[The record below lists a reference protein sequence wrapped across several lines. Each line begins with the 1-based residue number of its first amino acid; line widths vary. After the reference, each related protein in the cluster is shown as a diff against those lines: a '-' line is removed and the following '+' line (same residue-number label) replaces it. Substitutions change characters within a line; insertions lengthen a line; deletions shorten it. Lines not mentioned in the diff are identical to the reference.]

1 MTSGELR
8 TSRATSAMRFDHPE
22 AISSAADMGA
32 VSRRDLIRRSWSLPS
47 YATSREMRVLN
58 SRQVDG
64 ASSLT
69 TSKKYS

>member
-1 MTSGELR
+1 
-8 TSRATSAMRFDHPE
+8 MRFGHPE
-22 AISSAADMGA
+22 AISSAADNGCCLTWGFDQEVVEPA
-32 VSRRDLIRRSWSLPS
+32 ELC
-47 YATSREMRVLN
+47 TSREVRVLN